1 MSSRPKVISG
11 AIVFFNRKQLALGS
25 DRRENYFGDQHWSMN
40 PLLAY
45 EVEGIQGDIG
55 SWYIEWN
62 PGIATALFATGE
74 INCKSLKQDK

>member
-1 MSSRPKVISG
+1 
-11 AIVFFNRKQLALGS
+11 
-25 DRRENYFGDQHWSMN
+25 MN

-62 PGIATALFATGE
+62 PGIATALSATGE
-74 INCKSLKQDK
+74 VNCKSLKQDK

>member
-11 AIVFFNRKQLALGS
+11 AIVFLTASNLHLEVIGGKTI
-25 DRRENYFGDQHWSMN
+25 FGDQHWSMN

-55 SWYIEWN
+55 SRYIE
-62 PGIATALFATGE
+62 
-74 INCKSLKQDK
+74 